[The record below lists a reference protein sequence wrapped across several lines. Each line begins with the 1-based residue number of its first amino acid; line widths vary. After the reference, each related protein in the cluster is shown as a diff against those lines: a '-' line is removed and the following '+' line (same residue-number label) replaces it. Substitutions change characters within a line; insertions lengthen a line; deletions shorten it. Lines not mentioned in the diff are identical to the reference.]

1 LPNPLLALR
10 NLTLKG
16 WRRASSVHKPFVRG
30 ARRRARQGEQ
40 DLVTREVAGI
50 EQELAAIAGQGRP
63 IVAGPWLAEVGYEAL
78 YWAPF
83 LRWYQDAYRIPRDR
97 LTILSRG
104 GTHDWYADFAG
115 GYVEIFDLLTPEALR
130 QGNDARRAGAEGG
143 GRKQSSASPMDDELV
158 RLTRARHKVGD
169 AVVLHPSLMFRLFRH
184 VWHDALPYDYFWT
197 HTRYRLI
204 GGPDGPPLRALESLP
219 DLPPDF
225 SVAKFYSGVAMPP
238 DPATRSRLPRGGR
251 APRGDARHRRRRRR
265 TRGLRIRRHPRRG
278 QCPRLDDA
286 SHQPCRA
293 DRTHRPR
300 PHVSDDM
307 WRTRVAGTV
316 SRDADGCRL
325 RGRQTAWA
333 ASLRGTPGGKT
344 DGGRGVSAA
353 RSQGRCGGGSD
364 VNPYSARTIV

>member
-1 LPNPLLALR
+1 MPNPFLALR

-30 ARRRARQGEQ
+30 ARRRARQGEK
-40 DLVTREVAGI
+40 DLVAREVAAI
-50 EQELAAIAGQGRP
+50 EQELAAIAGQERP

-115 GYVEIFDLLTPEALR
+115 GYVEIFDLITPEGLR
-130 QGNDARRAGAEGG
+130 QGNDTRRAGAEGG
-143 GRKQSSASPMDDELV
+143 GRKQSSASPMDDELL
-158 RLTRARHKVGD
+158 RLTRARRAVSD

-204 GGPDGPPLRALESLP
+204 GGPDGPPLRAVGSLP
-219 DLPPDF
+219 DLPRDF

-238 DPATRSRLPRGGR
+238 DPATRARLR
-251 APRGDARHRRRRRR
+251 D
-265 TRGLRIRRHPRRG
+265 L
-278 QCPRLDDA
+278 
-286 SHQPCRA
+286 
-293 DRTHRPR
+293 
-300 PHVSDDM
+300 
-307 WRTRVAGTV
+307 V
-316 SRDADGCRL
+316 SREAAVRPVVMLDTGVAVDEHVDFSFDDIPGVVSAGGWMTPATNL
-325 RGRQTAWA
+325 AVQTALIARAHTFLTTCGGLAWLGPFLGTPTVAAYADDKQLAPHLYVARQAGRRMEA
-333 ASLRGTPGGKT
+333 ASFLPLDLRAEATV
-344 DGGRGVSAA
+344 GR
-353 RSQGRCGGGSD
+353 
-364 VNPYSARTIV
+364 T